1 MRIAVIGAGIA
12 GLSVAAGLQR
22 DGYDVTV
29 FEQRPEPSPVGAGL
43 TLFRNACDAL
53 DMMGLGDSV
62 RAVSGTD
69 IASMRTGQ
77 RDPAGSWL
85 IAVPPSTVASMRSV
99 HRSELHH
106 TLSSH
111 LFPGTVHA
119 GQTAR
124 VAADGTPRVTIG
136 ERAEEFDLVVV
147 ADGIRSTNR
156 KVLGLDT
163 GLRYA
168 GYTAWRGVT
177 HRPVNIG
184 GEAGETWGRGQLFGI
199 VPLPDHRVYWY
210 ATANL
215 PAGTDFPDEHQAV
228 RDRFAQWHAPI
239 QECLAAT
246 PRAAVLR
253 HDVYDLSRPLET
265 FTRGR
270 TVLIGD
276 AAHAMTPNLGQGAG
290 QGIED
295 AATLTLL
302 LRDVDTSE
310 LDRALTS
317 YSDLRLNRT
326 STILHRS
333 RTAGRVA
340 QAAHPVTVS
349 LRNTVLRLIPGRL
362 MGAMSQRI
370 QHWPCPG
377 PR

>member
-163 GLRYA
+163 DCGTRA
-168 GYTAWRGVT
+168 TRRGAASHTAPSISAARPAKHGAVDNSSESCPSQIIGSTGMPRRTFRQARTFRTNTRLYVTDSHSGMRRSRSASPLPRGPRCCDMT
-177 HRPVNIG
+177 STTSRDRSRHSL
-184 GEAGETWGRGQLFGI
+184 EAGQF
-199 VPLPDHRVYWY
+199 
-210 ATANL
+210 
-215 PAGTDFPDEHQAV
+215 
-228 RDRFAQWHAPI
+228 
-239 QECLAAT
+239 
-246 PRAAVLR
+246 
-253 HDVYDLSRPLET
+253 
-265 FTRGR
+265 
-270 TVLIGD
+270 
-276 AAHAMTPNLGQGAG
+276 
-290 QGIED
+290 
-295 AATLTLL
+295 
-302 LRDVDTSE
+302 
-310 LDRALTS
+310 
-317 YSDLRLNRT
+317 
-326 STILHRS
+326 
-333 RTAGRVA
+333 
-340 QAAHPVTVS
+340 
-349 LRNTVLRLIPGRL
+349 
-362 MGAMSQRI
+362 
-370 QHWPCPG
+370 
-377 PR
+377 